1 MNLNELKDAF
11 PETPERLHR
20 MVEETVAMKKEESK
34 IKELHDE
41 RNKNSAS
48 PRRRAAIAAV
58 VFACI
63 LLIPGMVYAAVRLA
77 HRADIQSEGSYGAK
91 VSFEVEESNETTVPE
106 VTESIE
112 TAYVLPD
119 PIPLYRRVVDYSPE
133 GMSWSTRDQYH
144 IYDDEDPDHRAFA
157 FFGIVFDGG
166 SIQDALLIKNVVER
180 QILTIGEREAVYIRL
195 ADKLNG
201 NPWNQRIY
209 LLFPEQHYMLETI
222 FTDGISVE
230 EAARVVGSVHLEETG
245 ETVKREQAWT
255 WTDMIADNTGRE
267 EVYLANAYEIADDSR
282 IRTTTIGGTEETTVF
297 TRGAMGDITVRLDDV
312 RISDDLS
319 LLDPEFVNQ
328 ELWDAA
334 DEDGVLLPAEVR
346 FVRMG
351 DGVDTVDTV
360 VASKMVEQK
369 LVYLTLTYTNTS
381 GKDLDGILF
390 FDSLCFLTHED
401 GKFLN
406 YVQPC
411 PGDESYS
418 YILRSHGLIM
428 ETMHYF
434 DIWGMT
440 GDGGNHF
447 DEFRAGDSVT
457 IHVAFVVD
465 EELLPYMYLCVDGTG
480 SLMAALNNQGKV
492 TVFDIRQ

>member
-41 RNKNSAS
+41 RNKKSAS

-63 LLIPGMVYAAVRLA
+63 LLIPGMVYAAVRLT
-77 HRADIQSEGSYGAK
+77 HRADIQSEDSYGAK

-119 PIPLYRRVVDYSPE
+119 PIPLYRRVVDYIPE

-201 NPWNQRIY
+201 NP
-209 LLFPEQHYMLETI
+209 
-222 FTDGISVE
+222 
-230 EAARVVGSVHLEETG
+230 
-245 ETVKREQAWT
+245 
-255 WTDMIADNTGRE
+255 
-267 EVYLANAYEIADDSR
+267 
-282 IRTTTIGGTEETTVF
+282 
-297 TRGAMGDITVRLDDV
+297 
-312 RISDDLS
+312 
-319 LLDPEFVNQ
+319 
-328 ELWDAA
+328 
-334 DEDGVLLPAEVR
+334 
-346 FVRMG
+346 
-351 DGVDTVDTV
+351 
-360 VASKMVEQK
+360 
-369 LVYLTLTYTNTS
+369 
-381 GKDLDGILF
+381 
-390 FDSLCFLTHED
+390 
-401 GKFLN
+401 
-406 YVQPC
+406 
-411 PGDESYS
+411 
-418 YILRSHGLIM
+418 
-428 ETMHYF
+428 
-434 DIWGMT
+434 
-440 GDGGNHF
+440 
-447 DEFRAGDSVT
+447 
-457 IHVAFVVD
+457 
-465 EELLPYMYLCVDGTG
+465 
-480 SLMAALNNQGKV
+480 
-492 TVFDIRQ
+492 